1 MNERIK
7 ELLEQATEVYDYW
20 YRGESVCMV
29 DHQMFAELIIQE
41 CVSTLNDMHMWQSVN
56 NQNYPSLWH
65 DAVDQS
71 IDAIKTHFG
80 VE

>member
-29 DHQMFAELIIQE
+29 DHKMFAELIVRE
-41 CVSTLNDMHMWQSVN
+41 CISALDEADGSVHHREC
-56 NQNYPSLWH
+56 LLE
-65 DAVDQS
+65 
-71 IDAIKTHFG
+71 HFG
-80 VE
+80 VEV